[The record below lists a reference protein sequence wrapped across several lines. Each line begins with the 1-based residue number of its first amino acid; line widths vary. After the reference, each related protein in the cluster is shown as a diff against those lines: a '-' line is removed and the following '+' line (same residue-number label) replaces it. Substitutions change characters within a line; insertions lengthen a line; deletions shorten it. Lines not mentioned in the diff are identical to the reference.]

1 MVSDIAITP
10 TLGENVYMIER
21 NPSQFRYLHFE
32 GAVEGDTR
40 MTIED
45 IQSAQIT
52 NIISLNLKTYLTGS
66 VGIGIAHVGHIKEV
80 KWWLCSGAVRRMDK
94 QK

>member
-21 NPSQFRYLHFE
+21 NPSQFRYIHFE
-32 GAVEGDTR
+32 GVVEGGTR

-52 NIISLNLKTYLTGS
+52 NIISLNPENIPYWFRWYWDSSRRPYQRG
-66 VGIGIAHVGHIKEV
+66 EV
-80 KWWLCSGAVRRMDK
+80 VVVFRSCQEDG
-94 QK
+94 